1 MLRIAI
7 HDHRQ
12 PTDRI
17 QSEKRWREVF
27 AFDKIV
33 AGDSV
38 GQCHFLQHDGGFVAV
53 RCRNGMQIDHKTH
66 SFWRSKAGVSLCSR
80 HSKTRRLTAHLFA
93 SRRVKCTIVPHS
105 RSHPPNPL
113 LLPLWMIHASPA
125 SSTTLIGLVGQ
136 LGLTRHVIAP
146 DTLGN
151 GDSAPPAET
160 APQMPYYA
168 AAALR
173 NYMDALGVGAIDL
186 YGSHTGAHIAVEIA
200 IAAPASRAPHDPGW
214 HRHVLA
220 RGHRGVISQ
229 LRACH
234 RTRLLWQSIQL
245 GLALCARPGVVLPWF
260 KRDRAH
266 LRGLDAPS
274 AEVLHMITVDV
285 LKAIRTYHL
294 GYRAAFA
301 HDDYARLPLVRAH
314 TRHGRRERSVERAS
328 KLPQGCCRLRSNA
341 T

>member
-1 MLRIAI
+1 MQQTQQDAQIDRAFVRIAEGQV
-7 HDHRQ
+7 HYRTAQ
-12 PTDRI
+12 P
-17 QSEKRWREVF
+17 
-27 AFDKIV
+27 V
-33 AGDSV
+33 APAK
-38 GQCHFLQHDGGFVAV
+38 HA
-53 RCRNGMQIDHKTH
+53 
-66 SFWRSKAGVSLCSR
+66 A
-80 HSKTRRLTAHLFA
+80 
-93 SRRVKCTIVPHS
+93 
-105 RSHPPNPL
+105 
-113 LLPLWMIHASPA
+113 LPLWMIHASPA

-173 NYMDALGVGAIDL
+173 TMDALGVGAIDL

-200 IAAPASRAPHDPGW
+200 IAAPHRVRRMILDGIGMFSPEDTEELLANYAPAIEPDFFGSQFNWAW
-214 HRHVLA
+214 HFVRDQA
-220 RGHRGVISQ
+220 
-229 LRACH
+229 
-234 RTRLLWQSIQL
+234 WFF
-245 GLALCARPGVVLPWF
+245 PWF

-314 TRHGRRERSVERAS
+314 TLVMADESDPLKKGVEAAAGL
-328 KLPQGCCRLRSNA
+328 LPSAVKRYLNFDWTAAGQAQKAALIARFLDSD
-341 T
+341 